1 VTLHLHRAERT
12 DLLADGL
19 ADLLAHPPADPF
31 APDLVAVPARGVER
45 WLSQRLS
52 HRLGRGERADGICA
66 GVEFRSPRSLVAEL
80 AGTAADD
87 PWSPDALAWVV
98 LATLDEVLDEPWA
111 SPLAV
116 HLGHGETGEEADL
129 RRGRRW
135 AVARRVA
142 GLLASYAA
150 QRPALLADW
159 QAGRPTDGLGAALP
173 DDLAWQPP
181 LWREVVSR
189 VGAPPPHERH
199 AAVLARLAAGP
210 VDLPERLSLFG
221 HTRLPASEVE
231 LLAALSAHHELHLW
245 LPHPGDAL
253 WQALRDHPARGPRHA
268 DRSHL
273 QVGHPLLVTLGRD
286 VRELQ
291 GALAAVLPPGH
302 DDEALEPASRPA
314 TLLGWLQADLSR
326 DAVAPAGRRLA
337 DDDRSVQVHRC
348 HGPARQV
355 EVLREV
361 LLGLL
366 QDDPTLEPRDVLV
379 MCPDIETYAPLI
391 SASFGLGEVVEG
403 AHPGH
408 GMRVLLADRALSST
422 NPLLGVVEQLLQLAG
437 GRATASEVLD
447 LAQLAPVRSR
457 FGLTDDDLE
466 AVTSWVRQSGI
477 RWGFDREQRAPYGLE
492 EVVHSTWRF
501 GLDRILAGV
510 AMSEDART
518 WLDVTLPL
526 DDVGS
531 NRVELAGR
539 FAELVDRLASVT
551 DALTGAR
558 PLSEWLATLTEGVQL
573 LTRTSQADAWQTGQ
587 FHREVATVLAEAGE
601 LASVDLRLPDVRALL
616 SQHLAGRPTRAN
628 FRSGTLTVCT
638 MVPMR
643 SVPHRVVCLLGLDDG
658 VFPRVSSVDGDDVL
672 ARTPVAGER
681 DVRSEDRQLFLDAI
695 LAATETLVVTYT
707 GADAHTGHPC
717 PPAVPLGELLDA
729 LDLTTP
735 EPVRDRVV
743 VSHPLQP
750 FDLRNCTPHALGSPG
765 PFTFDPAMLAA
776 ARTAATPRPPAPP
789 FLPEPLPASASGPVA
804 LDDLA
809 GFFRDPVK
817 GFFRAL
823 DVSLPWEVDGVSD
836 AMPVEIDQLES
847 WGVGDRMLGDMLRMV
862 HPDRALGLEWRRG
875 ALPPGRLGWRQAQEI
890 RDRAA
895 DLAVAALTHR
905 QVPPRSHDVDVDLGG
920 GRRLTGTVGPVHDG
934 RLVDVGYSRLGG
946 KQLLQAWV
954 RLLALAAHDP
964 DRHWTA
970 LVVGRGPG
978 RSAVAQRLLGPVPEA
993 PDVLLRDLVALHDL
1007 GRREPLP
1014 LPLKTS
1020 FAWAEAVHGGD
1031 DPREAAERKWH
1042 SARYPG
1048 EDADPAHVRVWGQR
1062 ASFADLCGTLR
1073 PDEPDLGQPHRLG
1086 ALAVRLWGPLLRA
1099 DRAL

>member
-1 VTLHLHRAERT
+1 MPLHLHRAERT

-19 ADLLAHPPADPF
+19 ADLLAQPPADPF
-31 APDLVAVPARGVER
+31 AADLVAVPARGVER

-52 HRLGRGERADGICA
+52 HRLGRGEHGDGVCA

-80 AGTAADD
+80 AGTATDD

-98 LATLDEVLDEPWA
+98 LATLDDVLDEGWA
-111 SPLAV
+111 APLAV
-116 HLGHGETGEEADL
+116 HLGHGRSGEEGDL

-135 AVARRVA
+135 AVSRRVA

-150 QRPALLADW
+150 QRPGLLADW
-159 QAGRPTDGLGAALP
+159 EAGRATDGLGAPLP
-173 DDLAWQPP
+173 DDLTWQPP
-181 LWREVVSR
+181 LWREVITR
-189 VGAPPPHERH
+189 VGAPTPQQRH
-199 AAVLARLAAGP
+199 DDVLARLAAGP
-210 VDLPERLSLFG
+210 SDLPERLSLFG
-221 HTRLPASEVE
+221 HTRLPSSEIE
-231 LLAALSAHHELHLW
+231 LLAALADHHELHLW

-253 WQALRDHPARGPRHA
+253 WQSLGDGAARGPRRG
-268 DRSHL
+268 DESHL
-273 QVGHPLLVTLGRD
+273 RVDHPLLVTLGRD

-291 GALAAVLPPGH
+291 GALAATLPTGH
-302 DDEALEPASRPA
+302 TDEALPPAERPD
-314 TLLGWLQADLSR
+314 TLLGWLQTDLSR
-326 DAVAPAGRRLA
+326 DAVSPAGRRLA
-337 DDDRSVQVHRC
+337 DGDRSVQVHRC

-391 SASFGLGEVVEG
+391 SASFGLGEVVDG

-422 NPLLGVVEQLLQLAG
+422 NPLLGVVEQLLHLAG

-447 LAQLAPVRSR
+447 LAQLAPVRNR
-457 FGLTDDDLE
+457 FALSDDDLE
-466 AVTSWVRQSGI
+466 AITSWVRQSGI
-477 RWGFDREQRAPYGLE
+477 RWGFDREQRAAYGLG

-510 AMSEDART
+510 AMSDDART

-539 FAELVDRLASVT
+539 FAELVDRLAGVS
-551 DALTGAR
+551 DRLTGAR
-558 PLSEWLATLTEGVQL
+558 PLAAWLATLTEAVAL

-587 FHREVATVLAEAGE
+587 FHREIATVLAEAGE
-601 LASVDLRLPDVRALL
+601 LADVELRLPDVRALL
-616 SQHLAGRPTRAN
+616 AQHLAGRPSRAN

-643 SVPHRVVCLLGLDDG
+643 SVPHRVMCLLGLDDG
-658 VFPRVSSVDGDDVL
+658 VFPRVGSVDGDDVL

-729 LDLTTP
+729 LDATTP
-735 EPVRDRVV
+735 EPVREQVLV
-743 VSHPLQP
+743 THPLQP
-750 FDLRNCTPHALGSPG
+750 FDLRNCTPAALGTPG
-765 PFTFDPAMLAA
+765 PFTFDPAMLVAARAA
-776 ARTAATPRPPAPP
+776 ATTRPAPP
-789 FLPEPLPASASGPVA
+789 AFLPEPLPATPPGPVA

-809 GFFRDPVK
+809 AYFRDPVK

-847 WGVGDRMLGDMLRMV
+847 WGVGDRMLGDMLRLV

-895 DLAVAALTHR
+895 GLAVAALTHR
-905 QVPPRSHDVDVDLGG
+905 QVAPRSHDVDVDFGG

-978 RSAVAQRLLGPVPEA
+978 RSTIAQRLLGPVPEA

-1020 FAWAEAVHGGD
+1020 FAWAEAVLHGD
-1031 DPREAAERKWH
+1031 DPAEAAAKKWQ
-1042 SARYPG
+1042 SSRYPG

-1062 ASFADLCGTLR
+1062 APFATLCGTLR